1 MNRRGLYMCKYRC
14 IHPCNPFGLT
24 LFGTFWRDYGTM
36 LPQSA
41 SGACFRQAP
50 GGRREWPVPLMSNSD
65 GSQNGLRYR
74 CGLCSA
80 RANRACRILGF
91 SGCGYAAVGSEP
103 GTDAA
108 CTYLAP
114 LMTAC
119 AFGSFRKP
127 CSHYTAHRCGRQ
139 TRIHARRP
147 AMGSG
152 AQPQLQIQ
160 IRPRDKGHRLSAES
174 RGAPG
179 EAVAEPS
186 LKAIGV

>member
-1 MNRRGLYMCKYRC
+1 MNRRGLYMCRYRC

-80 RANRACRILGF
+80 RANRACRTPGF

-108 CTYLAP
+108 CTYRTPHDRMCLWVFSQTMLTLYSTSMRKANANPCAAACHGVWGAAP
-114 LMTAC
+114 A
-119 AFGSFRKP
+119 SNSNP
-127 CSHYTAHRCGRQ
+127 SPRQ
-139 TRIHARRP
+139 R
-147 AMGSG
+147 
-152 AQPQLQIQ
+152 
-160 IRPRDKGHRLSAES
+160 
-174 RGAPG
+174 
-179 EAVAEPS
+179 PS
-186 LKAIGV
+186 LVG